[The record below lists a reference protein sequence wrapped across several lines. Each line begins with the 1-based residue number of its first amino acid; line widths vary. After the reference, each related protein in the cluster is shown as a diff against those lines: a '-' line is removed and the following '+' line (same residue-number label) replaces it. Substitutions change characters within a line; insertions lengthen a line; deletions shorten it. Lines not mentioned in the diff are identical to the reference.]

1 MNDLIQRYRTRP
13 SSIKTYKEN
22 AHGSGI
28 EYLIQKTENTKP
40 INHKEK
46 AHIQSTV
53 IVDSR
58 VSEKK
63 HFTTNNHFESTN
75 NN

>member
-1 MNDLIQRYRTRP
+1 MQRYRTRP

-22 AHGSGI
+22 QESVHGSGI
-28 EYLIQKTENTKP
+28 EYLIQKTEHTKP

-46 AHIQSTV
+46 AHIPSTAV
-53 IVDSR
+53 VDSR

-63 HFTTNNHFESTN
+63 HFATNNHFESTN

>member
-1 MNDLIQRYRTRP
+1 M
-13 SSIKTYKEN
+13 
-22 AHGSGI
+22 HGSGI
-28 EYLIQKTENTKP
+28 EYLIQKTEHIKP

-53 IVDSR
+53 VVDSR

-63 HFTTNNHFESTN
+63 HFATNNQFESIN